1 MLCVNVAKHRRSTRD
16 CGCRNSYSFFFHYFF
31 HCVGGVITSLKA
43 EVVELARHAT
53 LRTLLE
59 LNPVKVRVLSS
70 VLILSVFNETVLLSV
85 ID

>member
-1 MLCVNVAKHRRSTRD
+1 M
-16 CGCRNSYSFFFHYFF
+16 
-31 HCVGGVITSLKA
+31 GGVITSLKA

-70 VLILSVFNETVLLSV
+70 VLILSVFNETVMLSMMLLGISGV
-85 ID
+85 RDCGHIFFHCS